1 MIPSNEYVKIVEN
14 MPIVCIDGIIINSD
28 GKFLLVKREN
38 EPFKGEYWVPGGRLL
53 KNETLENAVKRKMKQ
68 ELGIEVKIQKLFG
81 YFEDFYENTYNVQ
94 SGLHVVSFIFLLNTD
109 EIENIKL
116 DNQSSEWKWFNELPS
131 RLLDKL
137 KINGDNDL

>member
-38 EPFKGEYWVPGGRLL
+38 EPLKGEYWVPGGRLL

-94 SGLHVVSFIFLLNTD
+94 SGLHVVSFIFLLTTD